1 MAGALL
7 RVAAF
12 AAAASALTIS
22 EINGPNYLSPYA
34 GQTVSNVTGVVTAK
48 GPNGI
53 FLRSTTPDRDDR
65 TSESIY
71 LFGRTFGQNLTV
83 GDTIVF
89 GGKVEEY
96 RSNKDYVYLT
106 EITAPVLE
114 EKLSSGAVV
123 KPLVIGKDTVKPP
136 TEQFSS
142 LDNGFVFGLPNNVS
156 QISVANPTLNPKKFG
171 MDFWE
176 SLTGELVTVK
186 KPVALNKPNRFGDT
200 WVIGDWKVT
209 GENKRGGLTQV
220 GKDANPETIQI
231 GSPLDGTKNPQ
242 DTKFG
247 AELDEITGVVTY
259 AFGFYQILP
268 TTALKVTKE
277 PTPAVPDATK
287 LVSDNEC
294 DGITFGSYNVENM
307 FAESEHIP
315 LIAGH
320 IVDLLKSPDFMF
332 LQEIQDDNGPK
343 NDDGKFC

>member
-220 GKDANPETIQI
+220 GKGED
-231 GSPLDGTKNPQ
+231 SLKD
-242 DTKFG
+242 
-247 AELDEITGVVTY
+247 VVST
-259 AFGFYQILP
+259 
-268 TTALKVTKE
+268 
-277 PTPAVPDATK
+277 
-287 LVSDNEC
+287 
-294 DGITFGSYNVENM
+294 
-307 FAESEHIP
+307 IP
-315 LIAGH
+315 LTRSRRQPRDH
-320 IVDLLKSPDFMF
+320 PDRFA
-332 LQEIQDDNGPK
+332 P
-343 NDDGKFC
+343 